1 MSILYDADGRYL
13 CSMIDLGRKVKRKCP
28 TVVRNETKRY
38 NEVRKIFRKSSAKF
52 EKRRL
57 AYED

>member
-1 MSILYDADGRYL
+1 
-13 CSMIDLGRKVKRKCP
+13 MIGLERKVKRKCP

-38 NEVRKIFRKSSAKF
+38 NEVRKNFRKSSAKF